1 MRQGLREGGR
11 EEVRDE
17 KEEKKGAGRGR
28 EGGIIIT
35 YHARDIGTCTY
46 KILLSSNHLQHTPL
60 SVHRSVQLVIY

>member
-1 MRQGLREGGR
+1 MSEGVRQGVREGGR

-17 KEEKKGAGRGR
+17 KEEKKGVGRGR

-46 KILLSSNHLQHTPL
+46 KIL
-60 SVHRSVQLVIY
+60 